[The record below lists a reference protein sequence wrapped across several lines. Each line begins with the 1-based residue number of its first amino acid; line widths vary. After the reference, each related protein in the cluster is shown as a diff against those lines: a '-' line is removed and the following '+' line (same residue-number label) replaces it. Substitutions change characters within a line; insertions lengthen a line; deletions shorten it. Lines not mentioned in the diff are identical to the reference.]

1 MIEVM
6 NDPRGDF
13 GDDLGDD
20 DGQVKT
26 AFTPSQALKK
36 MLLMLAIFKIKILY
50 S

>member
-1 MIEVM
+1 MILVVILVM
-6 NDPRGDF
+6 ILVR
-13 GDDLGDD
+13 DD

-36 MLLMLAIFKIKILY
+36 MLLMLAMFKIKIVY

>member
-13 GDDLGDD
+13 GDD

-36 MLLMLAIFKIKILY
+36 MLRMLAIFKIKIVY

>member
-6 NDPRGDF
+6 NDPR
-13 GDDLGDD
+13 DDLGDD
-20 DGQVKT
+20 DGQVIT

-36 MLLMLAIFKIKILY
+36 MLLMLAIFKIKIMY

>member
-13 GDDLGDD
+13 GYDLGDD
-20 DGQVKT
+20 DCQVKT

-36 MLLMLAIFKIKILY
+36 MLLMLAMIKIKIMY